1 VHRQG
6 SATPYTLIEGPC
18 AWYGRDYTSEEQQQQ
33 FVIHLTPAHIQ
44 ELDAAL
50 EQVLAS
56 GLVQQQGD
64 YLRFVSAWAARHQ
77 CVHHFQVLLQ
87 FWSTSGGTDHV

>member
-1 VHRQG
+1 V
-6 SATPYTLIEGPC
+6 PYTLIEGPC
-18 AWYGRDYTSEEQQQQ
+18 AWYGRDYTSEQQQQQ
-33 FVIHLTPAHIQ
+33 FVLQLTPVHIQ

-64 YLRFVSAWAARHQ
+64 YLRFVSAPPVTLPCMDLIPAAAGA
-77 CVHHFQVLLQ
+77 VLAASIASSPQ
-87 FWSTSGGTDHV
+87 QSARY